1 MIATFLFENLKKK
14 KFETSPYGLYN
25 FSFDDDPMSWND
37 FTKLIFEQAIFMKLV
52 KKIPEVVTTS
62 SKEFNAQA
70 IRPSYSVLDNSKVK
84 QNFILP
90 KVGLKEVLKKDLPLI
105 FSKL

>member
-1 MIATFLFENLKKK
+1 
-14 KFETSPYGLYN
+14 
-25 FSFDDDPMSWND
+25 
-37 FTKLIFEQAIFMKLV
+37 MKLV